1 MEMSFSM
8 LADVT
13 IGLALKNYPKETLKL
28 PKSIHCSKDVA
39 DIFNH
44 HITLVQCNVIVN
56 IIYLITNYNQF
67 YSNLHPSRL
76 TYFCGVSQRDLSRA
90 DIYKTRKSK
99 LSLFKHLFVAETTP
113 SEYID
118 LLDRR
123 LSQSSSAL
131 FSVTFVDNG
140 ASSS

>member
-1 MEMSFSM
+1 MEPSVNASNSIKP
-8 LADVT
+8 DRE
-13 IGLALKNYPKETLKL
+13 GEEREKL
-28 PKSIHCSKDVA
+28 EA
-39 DIFNH
+39 ATDIFNH